1 MMRTLSD
8 DDEDE
13 DEDEDD
19 IEEASPAAL
28 PLCAFEFEKLI
39 SFIDTILK
47 SLYLF
52 TASES
57 AVRRQRG

>member
-8 DDEDE
+8 DDED
-13 DEDEDD
+13 DDEDD
-19 IEEASPAAL
+19 IDEASAAPL

-57 AVRRQRG
+57 AVRGRRG